1 MYWWC
6 LWRVLPE
13 SHMYSDSSQL
23 VEHKTVLEPFSDPS
37 WLLEL
42 SCITLNFTACQY
54 VKGYHLKT
62 IRNNKRSFEETCFFW
77 QYMCEGEPKKIK
89 KNKKC
94 KKMWYE
100 TLNMVDF
107 LWLQIRWELKICCC
121 CSAFKHDWNHVY
133 RLSKEAVNFLAST
146 ADVNN
151 AMQTQICGQ

>member
-1 MYWWC
+1 
-6 LWRVLPE
+6 
-13 SHMYSDSSQL
+13 
-23 VEHKTVLEPFSDPS
+23 
-37 WLLEL
+37 
-42 SCITLNFTACQY
+42 
-54 VKGYHLKT
+54 
-62 IRNNKRSFEETCFFW
+62 
-77 QYMCEGEPKKIK
+77 
-89 KNKKC
+89 
-94 KKMWYE
+94 MWYE